1 MLTNAEPW
9 DNLKFDESGVSDV
22 RRKFFGTLYNTYA
35 FFARYA
41 NIDKWEIPD
50 QVGNDAAVMPGA
62 DRASLT
68 ELDRWILSKLNSVI
82 KDVRAAY
89 EDYDVKTAGRI
100 LETFVCDDVSN
111 WYVRLGRPR
120 YWAGE
125 MTEDKKAAYSTLYKV
140 LLDVAVLSAPIA
152 PFFMD
157 QLWQDLVSPVI
168 PGCDRESQSVHFQ
181 LMPEADEKLI
191 DKDLEERMALAQQAT
206 SLILGIRKK
215 VNLPV
220 RQPLQKVM
228 IPVISEKVRRQLES
242 VSAIILGEVNVKEMQ
257 FIEDTTGIMTLKIKP
272 NFKVLGK
279 AYGARMKEIAAGFAG
294 LDQNVIAS
302 IQKAEAA
309 QEVYTL
315 ALPGGD
321 VVLNPGDYAISSE
334 DVEGWQVAS
343 EGSLTVALDI
353 EVTPELKL
361 EGLARELVNRIQN
374 LRKSSGFEVT
384 DRIDTV
390 IYAPLQEVVERYG
403 SYISAQTLSLSLTVR
418 PVEEAP
424 ADAAEV
430 EWTEDNTIKL
440 TVKR

>member
-1 MLTNAEPW
+1 
-9 DNLKFDESGVSDV
+9 
-22 RRKFFGTLYNTYA
+22 
-35 FFARYA
+35 
-41 NIDKWEIPD
+41 
-50 QVGNDAAVMPGA
+50 
-62 DRASLT
+62 
-68 ELDRWILSKLNSVI
+68 
-82 KDVRAAY
+82 
-89 EDYDVKTAGRI
+89 
-100 LETFVCDDVSN
+100 
-111 WYVRLGRPR
+111 
-120 YWAGE
+120 
-125 MTEDKKAAYSTLYKV
+125 
-140 LLDVAVLSAPIA
+140 
-152 PFFMD
+152 MD
-157 QLWQDLVSPVI
+157 QLWQDLTGSA
-168 PGCDRESQSVHFQ
+168 ESVHFQ
-181 LMPEADEKLI
+181 LMPEACEKLI

-257 FIEDTTGIMTLKIKP
+257 FIEDTSGIMTLKIKP

-279 AYGARMKEIAAGFAG
+279 VYGARMKEIAAGFAG
-294 LDQNVIAS
+294 LGQGTIAD

-309 QEVYTL
+309 QAAYTL

-321 VVLNPGDYAISSE
+321 VVLNPGDYTISSE

-353 EVTPELKL
+353 EVTPELRL

-390 IYAPLQEVVERYG
+390 VYGPLEEAVERYG
-403 SYISAQTLSLSLTVR
+403 QYIKAQTLSLTLAVH
-418 PVEEAP
+418 PFEEAP

-430 EWTEDNTIKL
+430 EWTDNDTIKI